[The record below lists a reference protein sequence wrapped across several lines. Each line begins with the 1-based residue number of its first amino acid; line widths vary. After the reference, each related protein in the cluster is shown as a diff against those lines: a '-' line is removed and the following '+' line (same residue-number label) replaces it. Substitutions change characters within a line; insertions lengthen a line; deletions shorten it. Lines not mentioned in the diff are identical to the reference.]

1 MSIYVS
7 FLFFFPIRKFTII
20 LMFYL
25 PHIEVPSFN
34 FKHIFKDK
42 NVQNEIFYDIY
53 TPIISKWIFIFII
66 FITPNNSIEPNRSQ
80 THPKKK
86 GYLGAILLCLLW
98 TIWRDNNNCI
108 SERVEHSMLDLKRVF
123 LHSLHDWMAA
133 MSGLSLSSLVQ

>member
-34 FKHIFKDK
+34 FKHIFNEK

-53 TPIISKWIFIFII
+53 APIISK
-66 FITPNNSIEPNRSQ
+66 
-80 THPKKK
+80 
-86 GYLGAILLCLLW
+86 
-98 TIWRDNNNCI
+98 
-108 SERVEHSMLDLKRVF
+108 
-123 LHSLHDWMAA
+123 
-133 MSGLSLSSLVQ
+133 